1 MIKMYLTPYEI
12 YRKLT
17 VKDSVPAI
25 HVKDISDIL
34 IHVTLNDDYYDRLCV
49 SQPPRTAKSSLI
61 TLSYPFWLILND
73 PNKNIV
79 IVNNTQTLAENFGI
93 RLRQL
98 FIDYKDIL
106 ELNNIS
112 LSDTKHSNSFFM
124 FETLDG
130 RLYDGSIKLMGTG
143 GTLTGQDVDILIC
156 DDLVKGFSD
165 CTPTLLDKK
174 IEWFKSIILQ
184 RLEPHSKLII
194 LGTRWASNDVIGYL
208 ETNQPNDYKFI
219 KLQALKKDGTC
230 IWKDRYNVQFFKDR
244 MKEIGDRLFQ
254 ALYQQKPL
262 DETGDFFNIDKLRF
276 ITNQELRDFVITSTV
291 RSYDCAYSDET
302 KGEVNDRTASILM
315 SRTIDDYYIIKDLSV
330 GRYGEN
336 LFNVIKSTARIDTA
350 NIPILVETGTTG
362 GSSKALFDVYHERL
376 QGYNV
381 KQSKPITSKVDR
393 AYGFKEA
400 VLDGKVLVCLGDESR
415 AELLKEMKGFPLMKR
430 DDIIDSCSYAFNY
443 LSEQGNVSVG
453 TAGKRE
459 RRRLQ

>member
-1 MIKMYLTPYEI
+1 MTNVYLTPYEI

-17 VKDSVPAI
+17 IKNSIPAK
-25 HVKDISDIL
+25 HVKDVSDIL
-34 IHVTLNDDYYDRLCV
+34 MNVTLNPDYYNRLCV

-61 TLSYPFWLILND
+61 TLSYPFWLILNNPD
-73 PNKNIV
+73 TNIV

-98 FIDYKDIL
+98 FIDYKDLL
-106 ELNNIS
+106 EMNNIK

-156 DDLVKGFSD
+156 DDLIKGFSD

-208 ETNQPNDYKFI
+208 EENQPDDYKFI
-219 KLQALKKDGTC
+219 KLQAIREDNTC
-230 IWKDRYNVQFFKDR
+230 IWNNRYTVDFFKDR
-244 MKEIGDRLFQ
+244 MKEIGERLFQ

-262 DETGDFFNIDKLRF
+262 DETGDFFNLDKLQF
-276 ITNQELRDFVITSTV
+276 TDNTLDFAITSKV

-302 KGEVNDRTASILM
+302 RGEVNDRTASVLM
-315 SRTIDDYYIIKDLSV
+315 CKTRDDKYIITELSV

-336 LFNVIKSTARIDTA
+336 LFNVIKSTARLDTP
-350 NIPILVETGTTG
+350 NIPILIETGTAG
-362 GSSKALFDVYHERL
+362 GSAKALFDVYKERL
-376 QGYNV
+376 TGYNV
-381 KQSKPITSKVDR
+381 RQSKPITSKVDR
-393 AYGFKEA
+393 AFGFKEA
-400 VLDGKVLVCLGDESR
+400 ILDGKVYICLPDEQR
-415 AELLKEMKGFPLMKR
+415 GQLLEEMKGFPLMKR

-443 LSEQGNVSVG
+443 LNEQGGIGGIATGGSR
-453 TAGKRE
+453 T
-459 RRRLQ
+459 RRRIR